1 MKCMKIVKLLI
12 FNVERWTNKG
22 PKKAL
27 LCLVT
32 NYSLIVWSERVT
44 ELKVMKG
51 TFQTEIA
58 FSCVSKMKVV
68 VTSLYYVLLILS
80 NICFVL
86 FHGKGISRT
95 YLGKQWPGK
104 CRHKTGKYSEIN
116 IQMRKKEEINIQMRK
131 CGLSKYVFCLKCH
144 IILWHPAVMES
155 FNWCLDK

>member
-1 MKCMKIVKLLI
+1 MKIVKLLI

-58 FSCVSKMKVV
+58 FSFVSKMKVV
-68 VTSLYYVLLILS
+68 VTSLYMFIWFYQI
-80 NICFVL
+80 NYFVL
-86 FHGKGISRT
+86 CNGDGILRT

-131 CGLSKYVFCLKCH
+131 CGLSKYVLCFKCH

-155 FNWCLDK
+155 FNWCLDI